1 MATMAKGICAEQ
13 VLNAEQELLR
23 DSGDCIRVER
33 LRTEHV
39 ERQTQ
44 DSRDGAGNSLF
55 LLWALGMV
63 MAEEETKSETR
74 GERNITRHHPC
85 RKMKKINEQNLKVV
99 VNGELLDKRNEDG

>member
-1 MATMAKGICAEQ
+1 
-13 VLNAEQELLR
+13 
-23 DSGDCIRVER
+23 
-33 LRTEHV
+33 
-39 ERQTQ
+39 
-44 DSRDGAGNSLF
+44 
-55 LLWALGMV
+55 MV